1 MVRPERNARFFS
13 RGFYRSFHHVEGKA
27 ILSIRAVVCKRSFM
41 RQNAL
46 LANDFDRERI
56 RCSPNTRVVVH
67 IGCAQELRQKTFD
80 LGASACVTKSAPME
94 ELLAKV
100 KKLAATSLT
109 MTGSESQPAVTGLT
123 GLASGA

>member
-56 RCSPNTRVVVH
+56 RCSTNTRVAVH
-67 IGCAQELRQKTFD
+67 IGCAQELRQTTFD
-80 LGASACVTKSAPME
+80 LGTRACVTKSAPME

-100 KKLAATSLT
+100 SKLAATSLT
-109 MTGSESQPAVTGLT
+109 MTGSE
-123 GLASGA
+123 

>member
-46 LANDFDRERI
+46 LANDFDPERI
-56 RCSPNTRVVVH
+56 RCSPNTRVV
-67 IGCAQELRQKTFD
+67 IFTLD
-80 LGASACVTKSAPME
+80 
-94 ELLAKV
+94 
-100 KKLAATSLT
+100 
-109 MTGSESQPAVTGLT
+109 
-123 GLASGA
+123 